1 MIVKLVRPWNN
12 WDAGQVFVTLSDGIA
27 SLLISRGVGVEIVP
41 AKQDALPA
49 KQAEPIALE
58 AGRK

>member
-12 WDAGQVFVTLSDGIA
+12 WDAGQVFATMSESIA
-27 SLLISRGVGVEIVP
+27 TVLISRGVGVEIVP
-41 AKQDALPA
+41 SKQGALPA
-49 KQAEPIALE
+49 KQAEPIASK